1 MYVDSKQAFADGQ
14 ALTATA
20 VSTNVIDLGVDRDI
34 GPGESM
40 AVMVSSSV
48 DAGGTTPTLQV
59 VVQTSNDEGMAG
71 LTVIGTSAVITEIK
85 AGEKIVVP
93 IGTKNFRYM
102 RLSLVTGGTSPTHT
116 IDAYLQPYSM
126 VDAKT
131 DYANAYNIV

>member
-1 MYVDSKQAFADGQ
+1 MFLDSKQAFADGQ

-20 VSTNVIDLGVDRDI
+20 VSTNIIDLGVDRDI
-34 GPGESM
+34 GTGESM
-40 AVMVSSSV
+40 AVVVSSSV

-59 VVQTSNDEGMAG
+59 AVQTDNAENMSG
-71 LTVIGTSAVITEIK
+71 LTTIATSQAIGGLL

-93 IGTKNFRYM
+93 IGNINSRYLRLNFI
-102 RLSLVTGGTSPTHT
+102 TTGTSPTHT

-131 DYANAYNIV
+131 DYANNYTIA

>member
-1 MYVDSKQAFADGQ
+1 MFIDSKQAFADGQ

-20 VSTNVIDLGVDRDI
+20 VSTNVIDLGVDRNI

-48 DAGGTTPTLQV
+48 DAGGTTPTLQFEI
-59 VVQTSNDEGMAG
+59 QTSSNENMSSS
-71 LTVIGTSAVITEIK
+71 TVIGTSEEVTSLL
-85 AGEKIVVP
+85 AGQKIILP
-93 IGTKNFRYM
+93 IGVSNERYL
-102 RLSLVTGGTSPTHT
+102 RLNLITGGSSPTHT

-131 DYANAYNIV
+131 DYNNNYDIV